1 MKDRIV
7 STSIKKIS
15 TQHPRLRKSPTFFES
30 SLLTPKVHFIGF
42 PTPGPLFDSIQ
53 SQSKAS
59 TQGAGHGKPNS
70 SSSTFISPKLTAQ
83 SSGNELSINQ
93 QQGNNMDINTFCA
106 STDDGEVTDFS
117 PDHPTNFSKAESS
130 IDKESI
136 HEQSVVVGPIPN
148 EKMSQ
153 VNEDDVYEPP
163 SIVDAKQSSTDQ
175 TTETRYP
182 EADMSDTTHNTPL
195 SNASNPLMLHG
206 LSSIR
211 NSSEFVDTQDEGSGS
226 NRNLPLADASDSDD
240 YEPPEPISPVENTV
254 LQSSGKTT
262 PQELYLPSPSSNVK
276 NNLKNDMLDVPLHA
290 QSVKSDNVVA
300 IIGLEQQNVR
310 LSDLI

>member
-1 MKDRIV
+1 MN
-7 STSIKKIS
+7 
-15 TQHPRLRKSPTFFES
+15 
-30 SLLTPKVHFIGF
+30 
-42 PTPGPLFDSIQ
+42 SIQ

-59 TQGAGHGKPNS
+59 TQGAGHGEPNNL
-70 SSSTFISPKLTAQ
+70 SSTFISPKLTAQ
-83 SSGNELSINQ
+83 SSGNELSIDQ

-106 STDDGEVTDFS
+106 STDEGEVTDFS

-130 IDKESI
+130 VNKESI
-136 HEQSVVVGPIPN
+136 HEQSIVVDSIPN

-153 VNEDDVYEPP
+153 VNDDDVYEPP

-175 TTETRYP
+175 KTETRYP

-195 SNASNPLMLHG
+195 SGASDPLMLHG
-206 LSSIR
+206 VSSIR

-240 YEPPEPISPVENTV
+240 YEPPEPISPVENTI

-262 PQELYLPSPSSNVK
+262 PQELYLPSPSGNVK
-276 NNLKNDMLDVPLHA
+276 NNLKNDMLDVPSHVQPLE
-290 QSVKSDNVVA
+290 SDNVVA
-300 IIGLEQQNVR
+300 IIGQEQQNVR
-310 LSDLI
+310 LPD